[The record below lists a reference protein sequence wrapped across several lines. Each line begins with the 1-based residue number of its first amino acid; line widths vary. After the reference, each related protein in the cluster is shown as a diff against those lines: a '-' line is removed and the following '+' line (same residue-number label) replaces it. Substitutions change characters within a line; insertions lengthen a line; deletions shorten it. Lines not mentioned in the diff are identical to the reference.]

1 MSDHMIGRDFG
12 TSYIRPNIAAL
23 RTVAECDDM
32 MATFRAA
39 LGEAENKYKAERR
52 SQTTEEANRAADIS
66 IAVGELES
74 HRASLQQASEQR
86 WYVEQRMTE
95 ERARDADADATFRA
109 LMERPVERRAAAQ
122 PYTAED
128 RAVADAFRSGV
139 IEGNPT
145 PILVRSSSPRSNY
158 QPGIEQR
165 DLLTSSPASF
175 QPVSMYDHIVRHMVE
190 TSAVMSAGA
199 TVISTDHGEDYRI
212 PKSTAHGTAAL
223 VAEAAGIPE
232 ADPTLGVY
240 TMKAYK
246 YGVLIQVSTEMVQ
259 DTSTDLIAYLS
270 EQAGIAIGNAIGN
283 KFINGSGSGE
293 PRGIL
298 QDSTAGI
305 TAPTGCATSF
315 GSQATAGQGTD
326 LLNGLVSSLSEPY
339 TRSKSAGFLLRTAT
353 LGAIRNL
360 KASTGELVGNQY
372 LASSPYP
379 FLVDPFVPAMAA
391 NAKSVLY
398 GDWSRYFI
406 RMVNGIRFERSQD
419 YAFAND
425 LVTYRALVRVDG
437 ALIDTTGAIKHLA
450 HSAT

>member
-1 MSDHMIGRDFG
+1 
-12 TSYIRPNIAAL
+12 
-23 RTVAECDDM
+23 
-32 MATFRAA
+32 
-39 LGEAENKYKAERR
+39 
-52 SQTTEEANRAADIS
+52 
-66 IAVGELES
+66 
-74 HRASLQQASEQR
+74 
-86 WYVEQRMTE
+86 
-95 ERARDADADATFRA
+95 
-109 LMERPVERRAAAQ
+109 
-122 PYTAED
+122 
-128 RAVADAFRSGV
+128 
-139 IEGNPT
+139 
-145 PILVRSSSPRSNY
+145 
-158 QPGIEQR
+158 
-165 DLLTSSPASF
+165 
-175 QPVSMYDHIVRHMVE
+175 
-190 TSAVMSAGA
+190 
-199 TVISTDHGEDYRI
+199 
-212 PKSTAHGTAAL
+212 
-223 VAEAAGIPE
+223 
-232 ADPTLGVY
+232 
-240 TMKAYK
+240 
-246 YGVLIQVSTEMVQ
+246 MVQ